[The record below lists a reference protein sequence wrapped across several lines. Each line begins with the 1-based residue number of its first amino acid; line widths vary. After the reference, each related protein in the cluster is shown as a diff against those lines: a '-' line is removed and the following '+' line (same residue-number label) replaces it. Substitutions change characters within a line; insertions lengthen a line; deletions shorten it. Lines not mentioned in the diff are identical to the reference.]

1 MLINRRKIMLKRKIE
16 QRLER
21 FYSDGGKYALLIDG
35 ARQVGKSFIIE
46 RFGETHYESVVVID
60 FLHEKDAKA
69 IFDDVSNAAEILT
82 RLTAFS
88 RRKMVPGRTLVFFD
102 EIQECPEAVTYMK
115 YLVQEGGCHYIL
127 SGSLLGVE
135 LKNIR
140 SEPVGYMDDA
150 TMYPLDFEEFTTAL
164 GERPELLAAARTAW
178 ETQKPLAKIYHDRLR
193 KLLRLYLVVGGM
205 PAAVQKYVDTRDIRQ
220 VIEEQRKILRYYRK
234 DIAKYDAENSL
245 RIRAVFD
252 RIAPEL
258 NDRNKRFHADAVE
271 GGGRFDRLGEEFLW
285 LANAGV
291 AIPAYSVSEPKI
303 PLKLAEKPNFFKLFM
318 NDVGLLA
325 SMYMNGIQ
333 LKILNGETDINFGA
347 IYENFIAQELKAHGF
362 DPNYYNTAKFGE
374 LDFVVESDGEVLPI
388 EVKSGKHYER
398 HRALTNIMKVEEYAL
413 RKAMVFDDDAFK
425 SKGGVRYLPVYMAM
439 FLLKDELPG
448 KMIYELS

>member
-1 MLINRRKIMLKRKIE
+1 MLVNRRKIMLKRKIE

>member
-1 MLINRRKIMLKRKIE
+1 MLVNRRKIMLKRKIE

-150 TMYPLDFEEFTTAL
+150 TMYPLDFEEFITAL
-164 GERPELLAAARTAW
+164 GERPELLVAARTAW
-178 ETQKPLAKIYHDRLR
+178 EAQKPLAKIYHDRLR